1 MKKILLIDDDEKLG
15 KLLAEYLRNFDF
27 EIVTALNATSGI
39 AKARGQNPDLI
50 LLDIMLPGKSGL
62 EILKDLRQISA
73 IPILM
78 LTARGDVADKVLGLE
93 NGADD
98 YLAKPFE
105 PRELAARIQSLLRR
119 SSQQFKTLRAGELEI
134 KTDERRVLLAGA
146 EIPTTAFEFILLKTL
161 AQSPGK
167 VFSRDELIA
176 AMHGE
181 EFSLLNRS
189 LDVIVKRLRD
199 KIKDDAKKPRFIKT
213 IRGVGYV
220 FVAR

>member
-15 KLLAEYLRNFDF
+15 KLLAEYLRNFNF
-27 EIVTALNATSGI
+27 EIITAQSSSSGLG
-39 AKARGQNPDLI
+39 KVRGQNPELI

-62 EILKDLRQISA
+62 ELLKDIRQVSSV
-73 IPILM
+73 PILM

-119 SSQQFKTLRAGELEI
+119 SVQQFKSVRAGELEI
-134 KTDERRVLLAGA
+134 KTEERRVFLAGA
-146 EIPTTAFEFILLKTL
+146 EIETTAFEFILLKTL

-167 VFSRDELIA
+167 VFSRDELVA

-181 EFSLLNRS
+181 EFSVLNRS
-189 LDVIVKRLRD
+189 LDVIIKRLRD
-199 KIKDDAKKPRFIKT
+199 KVGDDAKNPRFIKT
-213 IRGVGYV
+213 VRGMGYA